1 MSSQLSD
8 NHHIIPFKTP
18 LQNNTSFS
26 PIEIAS
32 LLSASQATSNDHS
45 PEIHSDGKHHDKL
58 AENFLQVA
66 GLIEDH
72 LTSQF
77 SLIGLNAVRFQVLQ
91 FIATS
96 APEGCSQAELAT
108 EISQSESSVST
119 LIERMRQDRLLYR
132 LKSDTDRRKR
142 VLMLTDDGEQLL
154 QVAQHSYSGQ
164 MNGLLNRLSFEQ
176 QQSLLDVLQFLEEEI
191 HHSVK
196 QTSSPRFSV
205 ETEAFR
211 PAA

>member
-8 NHHIIPFKTP
+8 NRHIIPFKTSS
-18 LQNNTSFS
+18 QNNRSFS

-32 LLSASQATSNDHS
+32 LLSASQATSNSYS
-45 PEIHSDGKHHDKL
+45 PEIPSGGKRHDKL

-91 FIATS
+91 FIADS

-108 EISQSESSVST
+108 EIGQSESSVST

-142 VLMLTDDGEQLL
+142 VLMLTDEGKELRQI
-154 QVAQHSYSGQ
+154 AQHSYSEQ

-196 QTSSPRFSV
+196 QKSSPRSSV